1 MKVFW
6 HRQSLLHDP
15 PHQVLLGRLAPYPE
29 SPDRL
34 QSIKAVLEEDGSFEN
49 VSAQDDWPPNIK
61 DHILAVHSEDY
72 LEYLE
77 TIYGEWV
84 AAGGDKVSHS

>member
-1 MKVFW
+1 M
-6 HRQSLLHDP
+6 
-15 PHQVLLGRLAPYPE
+15 
-29 SPDRL
+29 
-34 QSIKAVLEEDGSFEN
+34 LEEDGSFEI